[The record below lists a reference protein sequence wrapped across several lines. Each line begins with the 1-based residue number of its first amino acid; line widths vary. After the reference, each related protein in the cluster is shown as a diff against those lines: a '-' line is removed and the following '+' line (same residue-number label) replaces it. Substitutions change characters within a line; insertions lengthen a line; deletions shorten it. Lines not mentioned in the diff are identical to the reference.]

1 VTADNT
7 ILINGVWELGA
18 EAGLPVIDPTTEAEI
33 AVIPG
38 ASQDQLTRAIEA
50 AAAAQP
56 AWAALEPWRRAD
68 ALRAIRACLLQHQ
81 HELAELISREVGKPF
96 RKAREDVENA
106 AIYLEYMAQWDRR
119 IEGEIVPADNRSETI
134 LLNRVPI
141 GVVAA
146 ITAWNYPLDLF
157 IRKAAPA
164 LITGNTMVVKPT
176 EVTPLACIRA
186 VQLIAEYDCL
196 PAGVLNLITGGGS
209 VGAALSSHPLVNMIT
224 MTGHRDTGKKI
235 MAAAARNLSRVS
247 LELGGS
253 APAIIWKDAD
263 LDLAADAIAFASF
276 ENTGQVCTS
285 SERILVH
292 EDVHDDFVERL
303 VERANRLRLG
313 VPHEN
318 VDLGPLVNRTQY
330 RKVIQAIDLAQA
342 EGGQLRCGGNDISSL
357 PGKGYWVRPTVIT
370 GVTPEMSLFKEETFG
385 PIAPIIRIASYDEAI
400 SLANATRYGLSAFI
414 FSNDYRLIMRAQN
427 QLRFGEI
434 YINRSMGEALQG
446 FHNGHMES
454 GMGGEDGKH
463 GVLKY
468 TQIRAV
474 YHSYA

>member
-1 VTADNT
+1 MTGDKT
-7 ILINGVWELGA
+7 IWINGVWELGS
-18 EAGLPVIDPTTEAEI
+18 EPGLPVINPVTEEEI
-33 AVIPG
+33 SIVLSAG
-38 ASQDQLTRAIEA
+38 HDQITRAIEA
-50 AAAAQP
+50 AASAQP
-56 AWAALEPWRRAD
+56 AWASLEPWRRAE
-68 ALRAIRACLLQHQ
+68 ALRAIGACLLQHQ
-81 HELAELISREVGKPF
+81 QELANLISLEVGKPL
-96 RKAREDVENA
+96 RKAREDVEGA
-106 AIYLEYMAQWDRR
+106 ASYLEYMAQWDRR
-119 IEGEIVPADNRSETI
+119 IEGEILPADNRDETI
-134 LLNRVPI
+134 LLTRVPI

-164 LITGNTMVVKPT
+164 LIAGNTMVVKPT

-186 VQLIAEYDCL
+186 IQLIAANDCL
-196 PAGVLNLITGGGS
+196 PAGVLNLVTGGGA
-209 VGAALSSHPLVNMIT
+209 VGAALCSHSLVNMIT
-224 MTGHRDTGKKI
+224 MTGHRDTGKRI
-235 MAAAARNLSRVS
+235 MAAAAANLSRVS

-292 EDVHDDFVERL
+292 QDVHDDFVERL
-303 VERANRLRLG
+303 VERANGMRVG
-313 VPHEN
+313 NPCDD
-318 VDLGPLVNRTQY
+318 VDLGPLVNRTHF
-330 RKVIQAIDLAQA
+330 RKVTHAIDLAQT
-342 EGGQLRCGGNDISSL
+342 EGGALRCGGHGIPSL
-357 PGKGYWVRPTVIT
+357 PGNGYWVRPTVIT
-370 GVTPEMSLFKEETFG
+370 GVTQDMSLFKEETFG
-385 PIAPIIRIASYDEAI
+385 PIAPIIRIASYEEAI
-400 SLANATRYGLSAFI
+400 SLANATRYGLSAFL

-427 QLRFGEI
+427 DLRFGEI

-446 FHNGHMES
+446 FHNGHLES

-474 YHSYA
+474 YHRYT